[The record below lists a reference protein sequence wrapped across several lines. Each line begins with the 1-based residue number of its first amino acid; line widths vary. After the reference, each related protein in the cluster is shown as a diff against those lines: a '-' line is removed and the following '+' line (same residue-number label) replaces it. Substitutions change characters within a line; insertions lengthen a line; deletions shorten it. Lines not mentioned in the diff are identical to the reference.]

1 MEYTVSERKQL
12 IASLNG
18 LVRRYSFIVD
28 HLAKPET
35 RARNIN
41 AEISWLKRTGKRIE
55 DLSDGLPEEI
65 DINEKLGLP
74 GTD

>member
-18 LVRRYSFIVD
+18 LVKRYSFIVD
-28 HLAKPET
+28 HLVTPDV

-41 AEISWLKRTGKRIE
+41 AEINWLKRTGKRIE
-55 DLSDGLPEEI
+55 ELNDGLPEEI

>member
-12 IASLNG
+12 IANLNG

-28 HLAKPET
+28 HLSNPDV

-41 AEISWLKRTGKRIE
+41 DEISWLKRTGNRIE
-55 DLSDGLPEEI
+55 ELSDGLPEEI

>member
-1 MEYTVSERKQL
+1 MEYSVSERKQL
-12 IASLNG
+12 IANLNG

-28 HLAKPET
+28 HLANPDV

-41 AEISWLKRTGKRIE
+41 AEIGWLKRTGNRIE
-55 DLSDGLPEEI
+55 ELSDGLPEEI

-74 GTD
+74 GAD